1 MAPAMR
7 VDASSLRK
15 HASRAGVFGANAR
28 RHGACRAR
36 PIPPDARSAAKARSA
51 GRPIPSKAGRLAR
64 HMLVGEAAQLVRERL
79 ALVGRKG
86 KRQRQQLVHQHVH
99 ERHGAPAVRVTTGIP
114 AEEQVRVDRTLGEA
128 AQYRQR
134 SAQLLTPPSAPSRA
148 TPRAACT
155 RTRRSGCSRSPAAAY
170 RNLPG
175 LCGAP
180 PSRTAGRPPRRTA
193 GAASCMALHGYGDA
207 EVHALPRILREPSV
221 RAQCVLSEA
230 DAQAASLVERG
241 IEAVGG

>member
-1 MAPAMR
+1 MR
-7 VDASSLRK
+7 GSTERFP
-15 HASRAGVFGANAR
+15 R
-28 RHGACRAR
+28 
-36 PIPPDARSAAKARSA
+36 PPDSQTREV
-51 GRPIPSKAGRLAR
+51 GREALGRQADTLEAGRLAR

-99 ERHGAPAVRVTTGIP
+99 ERHGAPAVRARHDRNP

-128 AQYRQR
+128 ACRQR
-134 SAQLLTPPSAPSRA
+134 RAQRRHRRALPVAP
-148 TPRAACT
+148 
-155 RTRRSGCSRSPAAAY
+155 
-170 RNLPG
+170 LPG
-175 LCGAP
+175 LHARERGEAVARVRQQQHIATSQGYAVRLP
-180 PSRTAGRPPRRTA
+180 AEQQVVHLAVRRA
-193 GAASCMALHGYGDA
+193 RQAHMALHGYGDA
-207 EVHALPRILREPSV
+207 EFHALPRILREPSV